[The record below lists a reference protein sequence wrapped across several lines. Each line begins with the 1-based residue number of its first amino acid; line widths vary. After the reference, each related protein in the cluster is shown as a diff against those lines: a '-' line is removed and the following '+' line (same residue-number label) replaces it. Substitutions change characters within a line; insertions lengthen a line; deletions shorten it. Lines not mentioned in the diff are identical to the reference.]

1 MQISKFNNSFIIVID
16 LNTFDIMIIVIL
28 YTIFIILPIL
38 TFVSIFI

>member
-16 LNTFDIMIIVIL
+16 LNIFDIMIIVIL
-28 YTIFIILPIL
+28 YTIFIIIPIL